1 VARRLAELEPAQRT
15 KSRDFRLLYE
25 LAMKEGP
32 GLLGS
37 MGIDHERASGLITDL
52 FLRELDKLVTAQVP
66 FPYFVTSVRHAGIDW
81 LRKTRRE
88 VVSEPKVD
96 RAGTQDEA
104 SEAVVHLRAVW
115 QTLTPKEREIFS
127 ALQAGEDRDGIARS
141 LRTSRANIDQLI
153 SRARKRLKDG
163 GYA

>member
-1 VARRLAELEPAQRT
+1 
-15 KSRDFRLLYE
+15 
-25 LAMKEGP
+25 MKEGP

-37 MGIDHERASGLITDL
+37 MGIDRERASDLITDL
-52 FLRELDKLVTAQVP
+52 LLRQLDKLIVAKIP
-66 FPYFVTSVRHAGIDW
+66 FPFFVTSVKNKGRDW

-96 RAGTQDEA
+96 RAGTQDDA